1 MVLRHV
7 EAATV
12 VGASVVGRGLY
23 VGRSVGFVVGEGRG
37 RGRGLGFE
45 PSASLPCHS
54 STKSRARALFI
65 LIRLQRDAVRLYVIL
80 QRACGEANIESLCA
94 CSWPALPALPT
105 LNHCKLGRDLAGRR
119 GGAWQADENTH
130 QGTDDSWS
138 FPEA

>member
-1 MVLRHV
+1 MVLRQV
-7 EAATV
+7 DAATV

-65 LIRLQRDAVRLYVIL
+65 LIRLQRAAVRLYVIL
-80 QRACGEANIESLCA
+80 QRACSEATIENNALVAGPLYQLC
-94 CSWPALPALPT
+94 PL
-105 LNHCKLGRDLAGRR
+105 
-119 GGAWQADENTH
+119 
-130 QGTDDSWS
+130 
-138 FPEA
+138 